1 VKRDNIDTQNTHIQ
15 DHPLSWIGI
24 DISIK
29 CGGVKLVLCG
39 KRRGEVLK

>member
-15 DHPLSWIGI
+15 DHPLYWIGI

-29 CGGVKLVLCG
+29 CDGVKLVLWS